1 MKIALFASG
10 NGSNAENII
19 CFSRKMQRFD
29 VAAIITNNPRAGVI
43 EKADRLSIPCFII
56 NEAELNSTDFL
67 LKINDLGINALVL
80 AGFLKKMPAA
90 LIQAFPTLNIH
101 PALLPKYGG
110 KGMYGIHV
118 HRAVVQNK
126 ESVSGITIHEV
137 DEWYDH
143 GPILFQATCTVN
155 PGDTPEQVAEK
166 IHALEYEHYP
176 LFIEKWLASKSAS

>member
-19 CFSRKMQRFD
+19 YFSKKMQGFT
-29 VAAIITNNPRAGVI
+29 VAAIVTNNPRAGVI
-43 EKADRLSIPCFII
+43 EKADRLSIPCII
-56 NEAELNSTDFL
+56 IDELELNSAGFI
-67 LKINDLGINALVL
+67 LKLNDLGVNALVL
-80 AGFLKKMPAA
+80 AGFLKKMPPA

-110 KGMYGIHV
+110 KGMYGMHV

-126 ESVSGITIHEV
+126 ETVSGITIHEV

-143 GPILFQATCTVN
+143 GPILFQATCAVN
-155 PGDTPEQVAEK
+155 PGDTPEQVAQK

-176 LFIEKWLASKSAS
+176 RIIENWLASKSAS

>member
-1 MKIALFASG
+1 MKIAIFASG
-10 NGSNAENII
+10 SGSNAENII
-19 CFSRKMQRFD
+19 CFSRKMQRFT
-29 VAAIITNNPRAGVI
+29 VAAIFTNNPRAGVI
-43 EKADRLSIPCFII
+43 EKADRLSIPCII
-56 NEAELNSTDFL
+56 IDEAELDSASFL
-67 LKINDLGINALVL
+67 LKMNELGVNALVL
-80 AGFLKKMPAA
+80 AGFLKKMPRG

-101 PALLPKYGG
+101 PALLPQYGG
-110 KGMYGIHV
+110 QGMYGMHV

-155 PGDTPEQVAEK
+155 PADTPEQLAQK

-176 LFIEKWLASKSAS
+176 QIIEKWLASKSAS